1 MKFTIS
7 SPENLGHSKSKPQ
20 PRRCVSGQPWEYI
33 YTFFIEHGIPLL
45 VRVKRN
51 KRDGYNGEDREETM
65 IVVMKR
71 NETNQSMWHVSS

>member
-1 MKFTIS
+1 MKFSSS

-20 PRRCVSGQPWEYI
+20 PRRCVSGHPWEYI
-33 YTFFIEHGIPLL
+33 YFFIEHGIPLP

-51 KRDGYNGEDREETM
+51 KRDGYNGKDREETM